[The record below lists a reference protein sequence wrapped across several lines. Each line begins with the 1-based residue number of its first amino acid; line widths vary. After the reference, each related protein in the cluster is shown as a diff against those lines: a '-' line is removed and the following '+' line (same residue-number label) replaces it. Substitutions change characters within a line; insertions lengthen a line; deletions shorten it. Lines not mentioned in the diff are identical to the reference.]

1 MNKSVLTIRK
11 LQGTLIQLMALITK
25 VKWRIKSVTNY
36 YSKFYKLQ
44 VMLFMTNDPAKNK
57 K

>member
-1 MNKSVLTIRK
+1 MEDKISENDW
-11 LQGTLIQLMALITK
+11 A
-25 VKWRIKSVTNY
+25 
-36 YSKFYKLQ
+36 KFYMLQ

>member
-1 MNKSVLTIRK
+1 MNKSVFKIRQ